1 MFWHV
6 LTCFDMCVL
15 TCVGTLMACLMLRVR
30 TEHNSKLKFSFSV
43 TRHCTWF
50 INTCVYLWLP
60 FITGAEKKTRTPD
73 EQVNWTTAIHEAG
86 HTIVGLETKTSAK
99 NVYKV
104 TIKSRR
110 SNQSLG
116 HVSVIGRVGYSMVSL
131 ECGTYFYTKK
141 IILNMF
147 PCLKYL
153 WILKVEILKSCKLL
167 HFAL

>member
-1 MFWHV
+1 MYLVYKH
-6 LTCFDMCVL
+6 L
-15 TCVGTLMACLMLRVR
+15 CLPG
-30 TEHNSKLKFSFSV
+30 
-43 TRHCTWF
+43 
-50 INTCVYLWLP
+50 LP

-116 HVSVIGRVGYSMVSL
+116 HVSVIERVGYSMVSL

-141 IILNMF
+141 IIVNVNVSVF
-147 PCLKYL
+147 
-153 WILKVEILKSCKLL
+153 IESVNSKS
-167 HFAL
+167 

>member
-1 MFWHV
+1 MIFN
-6 LTCFDMCVL
+6 VL
-15 TCVGTLMACLMLRVR
+15 TCVCLEMLRKAHGLMLQLR
-30 TEHNSKLKFSFSV
+30 TEHNSKLKTSFSG
-43 TRHCTWF
+43 TPWCPSISQRFSRFIKKQRQIILHCTWF

-116 HVSVIGRVGYSMVSL
+116 HVSVIGRVGCSMVSL

-141 IILNMF
+141 IILYMF
-147 PCLKYL
+147 PC
-153 WILKVEILKSCKLL
+153 
-167 HFAL
+167 